1 MDGSSWFWA
10 LRLSFIDVKTFGGK
24 FKKKRLKTLETW
36 EGKNVLK
43 RCKTLIRIKKRKNV
57 LHRVPKTSTFL
68 FLE

>member
-1 MDGSSWFWA
+1 M
-10 LRLSFIDVKTFGGK
+10 LKRLEEKL
-24 FKKKRLKTLETW
+24 KKRLKTLETW
-36 EGKNVLK
+36 EGKNVFK